1 MVRQERKCIL
11 KIQNTKEV
19 MKKQVVIIKKRLEEE
34 QQRREIWMKDRLRG
48 LLVAMENI
56 DKIYPFEEKYDGC
69 IKFLRNLNEK
79 DKGWI

>member
-1 MVRQERKCIL
+1 MFTEDERSKAYESGYS
-11 KIQNTKEV
+11 KAASYYA
-19 MKKQVVIIKKRLEEE
+19 KRLEEE